1 MSGPFKMKGFSG
13 FGNSPAKQKDK
24 SDLTARVA
32 NIITNKANTRAEK
45 GESEYYPFDTGLDK
59 YSGKKKISP
68 PMEPNMTMNKADRLI
83 KIDSDEDNLE
93 KGKKKLARVS
103 IKNPK

>member
-1 MSGPFKMKGFSG
+1 MKGFSG
-13 FGNSPAKQKDK
+13 FGNSPAKQKDE

-32 NIITNKANTRAEK
+32 NIITNKANTRTKK